1 MNHTAS
7 TFARTLRLATAAALV
22 TLSAPPAFAQSGS
35 REPTTGER
43 AEGVVTQPFEDLNI
57 KQDEVPAK
65 LIAIEADPYAAGGMT
80 TCEEIAKEIAE
91 LDAVLGADVD
101 ARDPTK
107 RKTEDT
113 MIDLGGSVISSL
125 IPFRGVVRE
134 VTGANATKRRYQQA
148 VYAGVTRRS
157 FLKGLG
163 KAKGCEPPAAP
174 NPLPVAAAAGK
185 D

>member
-1 MNHTAS
+1 MNQTAS
-7 TFARTLRLATAAALV
+7 NFATGLRLATAAALV
-22 TLSAPPAFAQSGS
+22 ALSSPPALAQPGG
-35 REPTTGER
+35 REPTTSER

-57 KQDEVPAK
+57 KQDEIPAK
-65 LIAIEADPYAAGGMT
+65 LIAIEADPYAAEGMES
-80 TCEEIAKEIAE
+80 CEKIAGEITA

-101 ARDPTK
+101 ASGASG
-107 RKTEDT
+107 RKTADT
-113 MIDLGGSVISSL
+113 MIDLGGGVISSL

-134 VTGANATKRRYQQA
+134 VTGANAAKRRYQQA

-174 NPLPVAAAAGK
+174 NPTPPAAAAGK

>member
-1 MNHTAS
+1 MSQTAS
-7 TFARTLRLATAAALV
+7 KFATALRLAAALV
-22 TLSAPPAFAQSGS
+22 ALSAPPALAQTGG

-43 AEGVVTQPFEDLNI
+43 VEGAVTQPFEDLNI
-57 KQDEVPAK
+57 KQDEIPAK
-65 LIAIEADPYAAGGMT
+65 LIAIEAGPYAAGGMT
-80 TCEEIAKEIAE
+80 TCENIAGEIAA

-101 ARDPTK
+101 AYDTAK
-107 RKTEDT
+107 RKTEDI
-113 MIDLGGSVISSL
+113 MIDLGGGVISSL

-134 VTGANATKRRYQQA
+134 VTGANAAKRRYQQA

-174 NPLPVAAAAGK
+174 NPPPAAAAAGK